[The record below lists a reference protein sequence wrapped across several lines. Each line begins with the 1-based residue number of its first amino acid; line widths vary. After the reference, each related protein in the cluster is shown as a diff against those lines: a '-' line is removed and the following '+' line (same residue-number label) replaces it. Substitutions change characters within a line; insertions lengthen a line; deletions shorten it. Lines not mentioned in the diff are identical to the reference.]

1 MDMTGSRLI
10 EAPRQRVWEA
20 LNDPSVLQASI
31 PGCESVERT
40 GDDSFAAK
48 VAVRI
53 GPMSA
58 KFGGK
63 VTLTNIRPP
72 EGYTITGEGSGGAMG
87 FARGGADVS
96 LVEEGPSTTT
106 LNYAVK
112 AQVGGK
118 MAQLGARLVD
128 STARQ
133 MADQFFDRFA
143 AQLAPATAVEPLDEV
158 IPGTQAGVSHLAT
171 PSASTAHTTA
181 TGNMASTDTVPTSP
195 RPDGAPIA
203 VGRTATAALRPANAK
218 RSIWETLDAIPR
230 EPMGLPITLWIGGAI
245 FLGILMLLFVLG

>member
-1 MDMTGSRLI
+1 MDMTGSRRI
-10 EAPRQRVWEA
+10 EAPRERVWEA
-20 LNDPSVLQASI
+20 LNDPAMLQASI

-40 GDDSFAAK
+40 GPDSFQAK

-63 VTLTNIRPP
+63 VTLTNVNPP
-72 EGYTITGEGSGGAMG
+72 AGYTITGEGSGGAMG

-106 LNYAVK
+106 LNYNVK

-143 AQLAPATAVEPLDEV
+143 AQLAPATP
-158 IPGTQAGVSHLAT
+158 T
-171 PSASTAHTTA
+171 
-181 TGNMASTDTVPTSP
+181 STDTMASSDTVPSVPGTMMPEAEPGTRRPGTSVGSP
-195 RPDGAPIA
+195 PPTAMASVRDGGIGAMLA
-203 VGRTATAALRPANAK
+203 
-218 RSIWETLDAIPR
+218 AIPR
-230 EPMGLPITLWIGGAI
+230 EPYGLPITFWIGAVVW
-245 FLGILMLLFVLG
+245 LGIMALLFVIG

>member
-1 MDMTGSRLI
+1 MDMTGSRRI
-10 EAPRQRVWEA
+10 EAPRERVWEA
-20 LNDPSVLQASI
+20 LNDPAMLQASI

-40 GDDSFAAK
+40 GPDSFQAK

-63 VTLTNIRPP
+63 VTLTNINPP
-72 EGYTITGEGSGGAMG
+72 AGYTITGEGSGGAMG
-87 FARGGADVS
+87 FARGGADVA

-106 LNYAVK
+106 LNYNVK

-143 AQLAPATAVEPLDEV
+143 AQLAPATPTAQD
-158 IPGTQAGVSHLAT
+158 TMA
-171 PSASTAHTTA
+171 AS
-181 TGNMASTDTVPTSP
+181 DTVPSVPGTMVP
-195 RPDGAPIA
+195 EQAPGTHRPGTKVGAVPP
-203 VGRTATAALRPANAK
+203 TAMASVREGGIGAMLA
-218 RSIWETLDAIPR
+218 AIPR
-230 EPMGLPITLWIGGAI
+230 EPYGLPITLWIGGVVW
-245 FLGILMLLFVLG
+245 LGIMALLFVVG

>member
-1 MDMTGSRLI
+1 MDMTGSRRI
-10 EAPRQRVWEA
+10 EAPRERVWEA
-20 LNDPSVLQASI
+20 LNDPAMLQAAI

-40 GDDSFAAK
+40 GPDSFQAR

-72 EGYTITGEGSGGAMG
+72 EGYTITGEGQGGAMG

-96 LVEEGPSTTT
+96 LVEESPGVTL
-106 LNYAVK
+106 LNYDVK

-143 AQLAPATAVEPLDEV
+143 AQLATAPVTETE
-158 IPGTQAGVSHLAT
+158 T
-171 PSASTAHTTA
+171 
-181 TGNMASTDTVPTSP
+181 MASNDTVPTTP
-195 RPDGAPIA
+195 GAIGSNGQP
-203 VGRTATAALRPANAK
+203 VTERRTATAALRPGQAK
-218 RSIWETLDAIPR
+218 GGLMDLLMAIPR
-230 EPMGLPITLWIGGAI
+230 EPYGMPITFW
-245 FLGILMLLFVLG
+245 LGSAVMLVILALLFVIG

>member
-1 MDMTGSRLI
+1 MDMTGSRRI
-10 EAPRQRVWEA
+10 EAPRERVWEA
-20 LNDPSVLQASI
+20 LNDPAVLQAAI

-40 GDDSFAAK
+40 GPDSFQAK

-63 VTLTNIRPP
+63 VTLTNVNPP
-72 EGYTITGEGSGGAMG
+72 ESYTITGEGQGGAMG

-143 AQLAPATAVEPLDEV
+143 AQLAPAAETAAPATASPANTMATEP
-158 IPGTQAGVSHLAT
+158 
-171 PSASTAHTTA
+171 
-181 TGNMASTDTVPTSP
+181 MASNDTVPTIP
-195 RPDGAPIA
+195 NATATTGQPVTER
-203 VGRTATAALRPANAK
+203 RTAVAALRPGQAK
-218 RSIWETLDAIPR
+218 RSLAETLAAIPR
-230 EPMGLPITLWIGGAI
+230 EPYGMPINFWIGGALM
-245 FLGILMLLFVLG
+245 LGVLGLLFVIG

>member
-1 MDMTGSRLI
+1 MDMTGSRRI
-10 EAPRQRVWEA
+10 EAPRERVWEA
-20 LNDPSVLQASI
+20 LNDPAVLQASI

-40 GDDSFAAK
+40 GPDSFAAK
-48 VAVRI
+48 VGVRI

-63 VTLTNIRPP
+63 VTLTNINPP
-72 EGYTITGEGSGGAMG
+72 AGYTITGEGSGGAMG

-106 LNYAVK
+106 LNYNVK

-143 AQLAPATAVEPLDEV
+143 AQLAPAPGDASTSTTMATEPMAAQNTV
-158 IPGTQAGVSHLAT
+158 PSIPGTMAPEPEPGTVRRTT
-171 PSASTAHTTA
+171 P
-181 TGNMASTDTVPTSP
+181 P
-195 RPDGAPIA
+195 RPNAPVGNLGAVLA
-203 VGRTATAALRPANAK
+203 
-218 RSIWETLDAIPR
+218 AIPR
-230 EPMGLPITLWIGGAI
+230 EPYGLPITFWIGSVLW
-245 FLGILMLLFVLG
+245 LGVMALLFVVG

>member
-1 MDMTGSRLI
+1 MDMTGSRRI
-10 EAPRQRVWEA
+10 EAPRTRVWDA
-20 LNDPSVLQASI
+20 LNDPEVLRLSI

-40 GDDSFAAK
+40 GPDSFQAR

-72 EGYTITGEGSGGAMG
+72 EGYTITGEGQGGAMG
-87 FARGGADVS
+87 FAGGGADVS
-96 LVEEGPSTTT
+96 LVEEGPTTTT
-106 LNYAVK
+106 LNYDVK

-143 AQLAPATAVEPLDEV
+143 AHVAAPVAPVATTTDTVITTGTDTMATTRVSDAPATST
-158 IPGTQAGVSHLAT
+158 TQSGIVVGPAA
-171 PSASTAHTTA
+171 P
-181 TGNMASTDTVPTSP
+181 NRPT
-195 RPDGAPIA
+195 GAPS
-203 VGRTATAALRPANAK
+203 RTASVNLF
-218 RSIWETLDAIPR
+218 SLIPR
-230 EPMGLPITLWIGGAI
+230 EPYGLPINFWIGAALMVVV
-245 FLGILMLLFVLG
+245 LGLLFVIG

>member
-1 MDMTGSRLI
+1 MDMTGSRRI
-10 EAPRQRVWEA
+10 EAPRERVWEA
-20 LNDPSVLQASI
+20 LNDPAVLQASI

-40 GDDSFAAK
+40 GPDSFAAK
-48 VAVRI
+48 VGVRI

-63 VTLTNIRPP
+63 VTLSNINPP
-72 EGYTITGEGSGGAMG
+72 AGYTITGEGQGGAMG

-106 LNYAVK
+106 LNYNVK

-143 AQLAPATAVEPLDEV
+143 AQLAPAS
-158 IPGTQAGVSHLAT
+158 G
-171 PSASTAHTTA
+171 
-181 TGNMASTDTVPTSP
+181 TDTMAATDAITVPPTPTKQS
-195 RPDGAPIA
+195 AMQ
-203 VGRTATAALRPANAK
+203 GRTAPPAASGGLGAMLA
-218 RSIWETLDAIPR
+218 AIPR
-230 EPMGLPITLWIGGAI
+230 EPYGLPINLWIGG
-245 FLGILMLLFVLG
+245 ILMLGVLGLLFVIG

>member
-1 MDMTGSRLI
+1 MDMTGSRRI
-10 EAPRQRVWEA
+10 EAPRERVWDA
-20 LNDPSVLQASI
+20 LNDPAVLQASI

-40 GDDSFAAK
+40 GPDSFAAK

-63 VTLTNIRPP
+63 VTLTNINPP
-72 EGYTITGEGSGGAMG
+72 EGYTITGEGQGGAMG
-87 FARGGADVS
+87 FARGGADVA
-96 LVEEGPSTTT
+96 LVAEGPSTTT
-106 LNYAVK
+106 LNYNVK

-143 AQLAPATAVEPLDEV
+143 AQVAAAETVPASATGPATAAPAAPDMVPTT
-158 IPGTQAGVSHLAT
+158 G
-171 PSASTAHTTA
+171 PSVASTGQPIEPRQTAVAALRPGAA
-181 TGNMASTDTVPTSP
+181 TGNMA
-195 RPDGAPIA
+195 AILA
-203 VGRTATAALRPANAK
+203 
-218 RSIWETLDAIPR
+218 AIPR
-230 EPMGLPITLWIGGAI
+230 EPFGLPINLWIGGALFVVI
-245 FLGILMLLFVLG
+245 LGLLFVIG

>member
-10 EAPRQRVWEA
+10 EAPRARVWEA
-20 LNDPSVLQASI
+20 LNDPVALQAAI

-40 GDDSFAAK
+40 GPDSFQAR

-58 KFGGK
+58 KFGGR
-63 VTLTNIRPP
+63 VTLTNINPP
-72 EGYTITGEGSGGAMG
+72 ESYTITGEGQGGAMG
-87 FARGGADVS
+87 FARGGADVA
-96 LVEEGPSTTT
+96 LIEEGPTQTT
-106 LNYAVK
+106 LNYNVK

-143 AQLAPATAVEPLDEV
+143 AQLAPVTGTETMAT
-158 IPGTQAGVSHLAT
+158 
-171 PSASTAHTTA
+171 
-181 TGNMASTDTVPTSP
+181 TDTVSTTTAPDR
-195 RPDGAPIA
+195 RPVVVGRAATGAPVPADAGGGLMDLLNA
-203 VGRTATAALRPANAK
+203 V
-218 RSIWETLDAIPR
+218 PR
-230 EPMGLPITLWIGGAI
+230 NPMGLPLAFWIGCV
-245 FLGILMLLFVLG
+245 LMVGILGLLFVIG